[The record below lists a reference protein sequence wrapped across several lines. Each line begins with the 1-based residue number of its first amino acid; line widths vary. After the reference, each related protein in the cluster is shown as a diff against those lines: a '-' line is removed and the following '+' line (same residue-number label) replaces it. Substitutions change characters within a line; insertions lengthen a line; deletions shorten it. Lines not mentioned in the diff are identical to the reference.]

1 MRQSKD
7 QNRLSQIKLGN
18 VQLFIKVGKDRY
30 IPVTEPD
37 PGEALFIWDQER
49 HRIVPLDE
57 NGGTP

>member
-18 VQLFIKVGKDRY
+18 IQLFIRVGKDRY
-30 IPVTEPD
+30 IPVTEPV

-57 NGGTP
+57 NGSTP